1 MNQTELAIKAN
12 MTQTRI
18 SEIEN
23 NFLDAKMSEL
33 ISIAEAMDIHLVDL
47 IDFKVLDKETID
59 KLKEKINEIEEGL
72 D

>member
-1 MNQTELAIKAN
+1 